1 MNIPAQREL
10 PKSLSDGEKAAL
22 ITLLAD
28 EDSAVYRAVR
38 GKILEHGEGARSWVG
53 VHRLS
58 ADPLLRRRAQ
68 EILDYLDRQQADNHF
83 LAFCLRGADDLQVE
97 EGIWMLA
104 RTRYPQANAE
114 AYAAVLDS
122 HAGELR
128 ERIDFGSN
136 AEQIIAA
143 INHYLFVE
151 LEFAGNERDYYDPDN
166 SYLNRVMDRRTG
178 NPISL
183 CLVYLLVARRL
194 RLPIAGIGMPGHFI
208 CRFQSSVS
216 EYYIDA
222 FNRGKLLSKADCVK
236 YLTQSSHGFQ
246 ESFLA
251 PASPRQILLRV
262 CSNLHQIYQHL
273 EQPEETARLQR
284 YIVAL
289 AR

>member
-1 MNIPAQREL
+1 MKAPAQREL
-10 PKSLSDGEKAAL
+10 SKSLSDGEKAAL

-28 EDSAVYRAVR
+28 EDPSVYRAVR
-38 GKILEHGEGARSWVG
+38 GKILEHGEGARGWVG
-53 VHRLS
+53 AHRLS

-68 EILDYLDRQQADNHF
+68 EILDHLDRHAADNQF
-83 LAFCLRGADDLQVE
+83 LAFCLRGSDDLQVE
-97 EGIWMLA
+97 EGIWLLA

-114 AYAAVLDS
+114 AYAALMDS

-128 ERIDFGSN
+128 ERIDFGAN

-143 INHYLFVE
+143 INHYLFVD

-246 ESFLA
+246 ETFLA